1 MSKSWW
7 CGSLAE
13 DSAAVVNCREI
24 RAMEKRVRWIAGVLV
39 MLGQRMANGVT
50 ASDSR
55 KDEDKIAVF

>member
-1 MSKSWW
+1 
-7 CGSLAE
+7 
-13 DSAAVVNCREI
+13 
-24 RAMEKRVRWIAGVLV
+24 MEKRVRWIAGVLV